1 MSISK
6 FFIDRPVF
14 AWVIA
19 IIIMLFGAVSVINLP
34 ITQYPKIAPPTVS
47 IKANFPGA
55 SAETV
60 ENSVTQVIEQR
71 LTGIDH
77 LRYFTSSSESNG
89 NANITITFEPEA
101 DADIAQVQVQNK
113 LQLAMRSLPQE
124 VQNQG
129 VTVTKAND
137 VELLTVAFYS
147 EDDSISREDLGD
159 ILSTTVQDVISRVD
173 GVGNLNI
180 FGSPHAMRIWINP
193 DKMLSFNLTI
203 ADIKASVQAQN
214 IDVSPGQ
221 LGGSPSVNGQ
231 QINATITAQSMLKTV
246 DDFKKI
252 ILKVNSDGSQVRLPD
267 VARIEIGAQDYNR
280 IVRYNKK
287 VAIGMQVILA
297 SGANTIDVAKRVKA
311 KMEEIKVLLPTK
323 IKFAYPFDATPFV
336 KLSIKEVIKTLI
348 EAIVLVFIV
357 MYLFLQNI
365 RATLIPTI
373 AVPVVLLGT
382 FGVLAIFGYS
392 INILTMFAMVLA
404 IGLLVDDAIVVVE
417 NVQRLMDEE
426 KLSPREATRKSMD
439 QITSALIGIALVLSA
454 VFLPMAFF
462 GGSAGV
468 IYRQFSI
475 TMVSAMLLSVFVALV
490 LSPSLCATFL
500 KGSKD
505 GHGEK
510 RTGVFGW
517 FNKAFEWYRHIYT
530 ISATYVAK
538 NAFSFILIYL
548 VFISALFY
556 LLIKMPTSFL
566 PDEDQGVM
574 RVNITAPQG
583 STMARTFESAKIMED
598 FFLGDDEK
606 NTVSNMFTV
615 VGFNGQNTGLGVV
628 RMQDWEDRKSPNLTV
643 FALKERAG
651 KGLSKIND
659 AKVFPSYP
667 AAIRELGN
675 ASGFNMYL
683 VDRGGLG
690 HEELVKARILF
701 EQLASQNKL
710 LANVRPSGLEDAAQ
724 FKINIDNEKAMALG
738 ISLADVNQLL
748 QSTWGPA
755 YINDFIEDGRI
766 KKVFMQADAEYRMLP
781 EDLNKWYVR
790 NKNQEMVPFSSF
802 ATTQW
807 KYGSPKLERF
817 NGFQAL
823 NINGEAAKG
832 ISSGVAMLEVEK
844 LMKQMPP
851 GIGIEWSG
859 LSYEE
864 KVSGAQAPVLYFLSM
879 LVIFLSLA
887 ALYESWSIPFSI
899 LLIVPLGIAGAV
911 LASTFNGLSNNV
923 YFQVGLLTTIGLS
936 AKNAIMIVEFA
947 KKLHEEGGDL
957 FDSTILAANVRFRPI
972 IMTSI
977 AFILGVTPLA
987 IASGAGSAS
996 QQAIGIVVLGG
1007 MLGAL
1012 FLDTLFIPMFFII
1025 VTKISSRIFPP
1036 KAKEENNEK

>member
-19 IIIMLFGAVSVINLP
+19 IIIMLFGAVSVVQLP
-34 ITQYPKIAPPTVS
+34 ITQYPRIAPPTVS
-47 IKANFPGA
+47 IRATFPGA

-89 NANITITFEPEA
+89 TANITITFEPEA
-101 DADIAQVQVQNK
+101 NADIAQVQVQNK

-124 VQNQG
+124 VQSQG

-147 EDDSISREDLGD
+147 EDNSISREDLGD
-159 ILSTTVQDVISRVD
+159 ILTSTVQDVISRVD
-173 GVGNLNI
+173 GVGNINI
-180 FGSPHAMRIWINP
+180 FGAPHAMRIWLNP
-193 DKMLSFNLTI
+193 DKIYSYSLNI
-203 ADIKASVQAQN
+203 ADIKSAIQAQN

-221 LGGSPSVNGQ
+221 LGGSPSVRGQ
-231 QINATITAQSMLKTV
+231 QINATITAQSMLQTV

-252 ILKVNSDGSQVRLPD
+252 IIKVNPDGSQVRLD
-267 VARIEIGAQDYNR
+267 DIARIEIGSQEYNR

-297 SGANTIDVAKRVKA
+297 SGANTIEVAKRVKD
-311 KMEEIKVLLPTK
+311 KMEEIKVLLPSK

-348 EAIVLVFIV
+348 EAIILVFIV
-357 MYLFLQNI
+357 MLLFLQNI

-426 KLSPREATRKSMD
+426 KLSPKEATRKSMD

-475 TMVSAMLLSVFVALV
+475 TMVSSMLLSVFVALV

-500 KGSKD
+500 KEGNA
-505 GHGEK
+505 GHGETK
-510 RTGVFGW
+510 KGLLGL
-517 FNKAFEWYRHIYT
+517 FNKGFDYYRHIYT
-530 ISATYVAK
+530 VSASYVAK
-538 NAFSFILIYL
+538 NAFSFIFIYIVFVAVLFLLL
-548 VFISALFY
+548 V
-556 LLIKMPTSFL
+556 KMPTSFL

-574 RVNITAPQG
+574 RINITAPQG
-583 STMARTFESAKIMED
+583 ATMDRTFESAQIMEE
-598 FFLGDDEK
+598 FFLSEGEK
-606 NTVSNMFTV
+606 KTVSNMFTV

-628 RMQDWEDRKSPNLTV
+628 RMQDWENRKSPDLTV
-643 FALKERAG
+643 FALKDRAS
-651 KGLSKIND
+651 KGLAKIND
-659 AKVFPSYP
+659 AKVFPTYP

-675 ASGFNMYL
+675 ASGFDMHL
-683 VDRGGLG
+683 VDRSGVG
-690 HEELVKARILF
+690 HEELTKARDLF
-701 EQLASQNKL
+701 VELASKNKL
-710 LANVRPSGLEDAAQ
+710 LTNVRPSGLDDAAQ

-738 ISLADVNQLL
+738 ISMADINQLL

-755 YINDFIEDGRI
+755 YINDFIENGRI
-766 KKVFMQADAEYRMLP
+766 KKVYIQADAQYRMLP
-781 EDLNKWYVR
+781 EDLNKWFIR
-790 NKNQEMVPFSSF
+790 NKYQEMVPFSSF
-802 ATTQW
+802 ATTHW
-807 KYGSPKLERF
+807 KFGSPKLERF
-817 NGFQAL
+817 NGFQSI
-823 NINGEAAKG
+823 NIRGEAAKG
-832 ISSGVAMLEVEK
+832 ISSGTAMLEVEK
-844 LMKQMPP
+844 IMKQLPP
-851 GIGIEWSG
+851 GIGVEWSG

-864 KVSGAQAPVLYFLSM
+864 RLSGSQAPMLYFLSM

-899 LLIVPLGIAGAV
+899 LFIVPLGIAGAV

-947 KKLHEEGGDL
+947 KKLYEEGNDL
-957 FDSTILAANVRFRPI
+957 VESTIKAANVRFRPI

-1025 VTKISSRIFPP
+1025 VTKFSNMIF
-1036 KAKEENNEK
+1036 KVKHKGKDQ